1 MDKNFTF
8 FNYLF
13 KKWRNSLH
21 DLHFKTLEPSY
32 LRTPNQRFPTS

>member
-21 DLHFKTLEPSY
+21 DLHFKTLIKAELSEN
-32 LRTPNQRFPTS
+32 T